1 MKGNIFMKNIISNQV
16 MNFKNFLFVLIISA
30 ISFSCNILNIDK
42 IPTVNERGT
51 TYKII
56 VKDNSG
62 YMIALFGNNLVRN
75 AEIML
80 KSNMQGTEYNLVT
93 DSNGVAY
100 ISGIISDDYLVTVNR
115 LMLPDEMK
123 TITGISRGDIKLTNT
138 KTRIIRIT
146 PGNGDIIIPMEMAIR
161 NSPIVISEIY
171 GCGPP
176 GSGLYYHDKYVE
188 VFNQTDSVLY
198 LDGLLVIE
206 EFANY
211 SLGIRYA
218 SDPDYI
224 HSKNIWKF
232 PGTGKDYPIK
242 PGQFV
247 VCAEDAIDHRINAPN
262 SVDLSHADFEFYKDD
277 APDVDNPNV
286 PNMIRIYE
294 PYGNDWLIGGEGDGI
309 VISNCPSDSIIP
321 SGDQFLIPY
330 KTVLDGVEYLKD
342 PTRLDL
348 KVLNPVIDAGATG
361 GIQFYT
367 GKSMERKASSTSP
380 RLILKDDN
388 NSSVDFDILLHPT
401 PGKYH

>member
-1 MKGNIFMKNIISNQV
+1 MKRIISK
-16 MNFKNFLFVLIISA
+16 FSLKYKIHLFVLIIS
-30 ISFSCNILNIDK
+30 IIPLSCNILNIDK
-42 IPTVNERGT
+42 IPTINERGSS
-51 TYKII
+51 YKIT

-62 YMIALFGNNLVRN
+62 YMVALFGNNLVRN

-80 KSNMQGTEYNLVT
+80 KSNMQGTEYNLLT
-93 DSNGVAY
+93 DSNGVAE

-115 LMLPDEMK
+115 WMLPAEMK
-123 TITGISRGDIKLTNT
+123 IITGASRGDMKLTNT
-138 KTRIIRIT
+138 NTRNIRIS
-146 PGNGDIIIPMEMAIR
+146 PGVNIIIPLESSIR

-188 VFNQTDSVLY
+188 FFNQSDSVLY

-224 HSKNIWKF
+224 HSRNIWKF
-232 PGTGKDYPIK
+232 PGSGKEYPIK
-242 PGQFV
+242 PAQFI

-262 SVDLSHADFEFYKDD
+262 SIDLSKADFEFYKDD

-286 PNMIRIYE
+286 PNMIRVYE
-294 PYGNDWLIGGEGDGI
+294 PYGNDWLIGGEGDGL
-309 VISNCPSDSIIP
+309 VLSNCPADSIIP

-348 KVLNPVIDAGATG
+348 KILNSVIDAGATG
-361 GIQFYT
+361 SIQFYT
-367 GKSMERKASSTSP
+367 GKSMERKAISTSP

-388 NSSVDFDILLHPT
+388 NSSVDFDINQHPT
-401 PGKYH
+401 PDKYH

>member
-1 MKGNIFMKNIISNQV
+1 MKRIISNQFIS
-16 MNFKNFLFVLIISA
+16 FKIYLSLILISV
-30 ISFSCNILNIDK
+30 INFSCNILDIDK
-42 IPTVNERGT
+42 IPAVNERGT
-51 TYKII
+51 TYKITVI
-56 VKDNSG
+56 DNSG
-62 YMIALFGNNLVRN
+62 YMKALFGFNLVRN

-93 DSNGVAY
+93 DSNGVAN
-100 ISGIISDDYLVTVNR
+100 ISGIISDNYLVTVNR
-115 LMLPDEMK
+115 WMLPDEMK
-123 TITGISRGDIKLTNT
+123 IITGASRGDMKLTNT
-138 KTRIIRIT
+138 NTRNIKIS
-146 PGNGDIIIPMEMAIR
+146 PGVNIVIPLESSIR

-171 GCGPP
+171 GSGPQ
-176 GSGLYYHDKYVE
+176 GSGLYYHDKFVE
-188 VFNQTDSVLY
+188 FFNQSDSVMY

-218 SDPDYI
+218 SDPDFI

-232 PGTGKDYPIK
+232 PGSGKEYPIQ
-242 PGQFV
+242 PGQFI
-247 VCAEDAIDHRINAPN
+247 VCAEDAIDHRFNAPN
-262 SVDLSHADFEFYKDD
+262 SIDLSHADFEFYKDD

-286 PNMIRIYE
+286 PNMIRVYE
-294 PYGNDWLIGGEGDGI
+294 PYGNDWLIGGEGDGL
-309 VISNCPSDSIIP
+309 VISNCPADSIIP

-348 KVLNPVIDAGATG
+348 KILNSVIDAGATG

-367 GKSMERKASSTSP
+367 GKSMERKAASTSP

-388 NSSVDFDILLHPT
+388 NSSVDFDILQHPT
-401 PGKYH
+401 PDKYH